1 MVKIV
6 DVAAWGRLTKG
17 RGNGENWGPCPVCDA
32 SRTSRSDKRPP
43 LRLKP
48 SENCWLCVAGST
60 EPHGGGPVALAR
72 ALHAKG
78 WLTDEQLHA
87 VLADE
92 GQPAAIP
99 EVPLEVSPGRLDVAG
114 GWARLGQ
121 HVGLWRGRVRAW
133 CLDRGLGDEIAAAVV
148 ECGSVAANIE
158 GRRPNGLGPWLS
170 AVAWPP
176 RDLLVAMRDP
186 EGAVVDVERRW
197 IRGSGAPE
205 KGPKT
210 ARLPAELVGGI
221 EGPVMFGALDKA
233 VTAALHGEPVVVL
246 EGSADWIAAQG
257 ACRARRRGEAIGV
270 PSARGFEAVG
280 KALCAALRERG
291 AVPGSVTVHVVPHV
305 GDLLDRPMH
314 RDHRVGERCAWNAA
328 VELLEVARV
337 RWCPPHAL
345 RGDLCDAMRGTLDP
359 VGAFWAL
366 VENGLALLDSGQK
379 IIGEPGRWRAWADR
393 KVYERWQACSDWEL
407 GEAAYRLPLSE
418 FMHYHHYVEA
428 EDKNGQRVIEHRRH
442 IPPLPSMSGE
452 QRITQAVLRWLG
464 EHGIT
469 FSKDGEGQW
478 VYDPLE
484 RARPPLVAQE
494 PPRQLPR
501 LFKVGSPENWSGW
514 LQELG
519 YLNPAAGSGRL
530 IERSLLQLAQRAA
543 TSTLRPWLTADPGR
557 LDAVTLRLH
566 LHTRMEQVLVLD
578 DRGLGTVPNGAD
590 GQVLL
595 SEERVPPI
603 DFVSGMEAS
612 AAAWLFWQ
620 LLGSGF
626 TVQPELA
633 SMMVAHPLMAPV
645 REHLTARPILYGT
658 GQAGAGK
665 SLPAKSLAAWFYGVP
680 DPDDVT
686 AAAAWELSRRTPV
699 LLFDNLETRFIE
711 GDLEKFLLNATTRA
725 MRQRRSLT
733 NDRGLV
739 GQQVGSLIYINA
751 INPPVKP
758 EMLRRCLLVE
768 HDRRWRRDGFSEVDH
783 LEAIV
788 SHRAALWTA
797 MMRLYQDRVRPALS
811 AGRHR
816 SWAARVPAE
825 HPVEGMRESLG
836 VMAIIAEALA
846 ELCPMWGPMEA
857 VWGEWMRATGHE
869 VLDMRRH
876 SDPLQLALDELL
888 LQWNRTVDGYEGRRR
903 PAIGDELFACRPMF
917 LRSDGAT
924 LTPELKCGLEN
935 GARVAQVV
943 AFEGTYP
950 QLYRDLCEATRN
962 AQAFR
967 QAVKSPKE
975 VGHNIGNVEGWR
987 SEVIARIGR
996 AGLRV
1001 YRWTHLAAI
1010 EALRALHGLGAAEP
1024 AVVGVGVDTELRASP

>member
-1 MVKIV
+1 MVNIV
-6 DVAAWGRLTKG
+6 DVATWGRLSKG
-17 RGNGENWGPCPVCDA
+17 RGTGENWGPCPICDA
-32 SRTSRSDKRPP
+32 GQTSRNDKRPP

-48 SENCWLCVAGST
+48 STNQWLCVAGGS
-60 EPHGGGPVALAR
+60 EPHGGGPVTLAR

-78 WLTDEQLHA
+78 ALSELHLHE
-87 VLADE
+87 VLAAE
-92 GQPAAIP
+92 GQPVKIP
-99 EVPLEVSPGRLDVAG
+99 EMPLEVAPGRLDVAG
-114 GWARLGQ
+114 GWAQLQRHIGR
-121 HVGLWRGRVRAW
+121 WRGKVRAW
-133 CLDRGLGDEIAAAVV
+133 CLDRGLGDDIASAVV
-148 ECGSVAANIE
+148 DCGAVAANLD
-158 GRRPNGLGPWLS
+158 GRRPNRLGPWLA

-176 RDLLVAMRDP
+176 RDLFVVMRDAN
-186 EGAVVDVERRW
+186 GVIVDLERRW

-210 ARLPAELVGGI
+210 ARLSSETVGGI
-221 EGPVMFGALDKA
+221 EGPVMFGSIERA
-233 VTAALHGEPVVVL
+233 VTAATHGEPVILV

-257 ACRARRRGEAIGV
+257 ACRARKLGEAIGS
-270 PSARGFEAVG
+270 PSARSFEAVA
-280 KALCAALRERG
+280 KALVAALKEKH
-291 AVPGSVTVHVVPHV
+291 AVPGAATVHIVPHV
-305 GDLLDRPMH
+305 GDLLDRPEH
-314 RDHRVGERCAWNAA
+314 RDHRIGERCAWNAG
-328 VELLEVARV
+328 VELLEIARV
-337 RWCPPHAL
+337 RWCPPHPV
-345 RGDLCDAMRGTLDP
+345 RGDLCDAMSGTLDP
-359 VGAFWAL
+359 VAAFWAL
-366 VENGLALLDSGQK
+366 VENGLVVLDSGQK

-393 KVYERWQACSDWEL
+393 AVYERWQVCSDWDL
-407 GEAAYRLPLSE
+407 GRAAYRLPLSE
-418 FMHYHHYVEA
+418 FMHYHHYVET
-428 EDKNGQRVIEHRRH
+428 EDKSGQRVIEHRRH
-442 IPPLPSMSGE
+442 IPPLPNMPGE

-530 IERSLLQLAQRAA
+530 IEKSLLQLAQRAA
-543 TSTLRPWLTADPGR
+543 TSTLRSWLTADRGK
-557 LDAVTLRLH
+557 LDAVTIRLH

-595 SEERVPPI
+595 REERVPRV
-603 DFVSGMEAS
+603 DFISGMEAS

-620 LLGSGF
+620 LMGSAF

-633 SMMVAHPLMAPV
+633 SMMVAHPLLAPV
-645 REHLTARPILYGT
+645 REHLTARPILYST
-658 GQAGAGK
+658 GPAGAGK
-665 SLPAKSLAAWFYGVP
+665 SLPAKSLASWFYASP
-680 DPDDVT
+680 DPDDAT
-686 AAAAWELSRRTPV
+686 AAAAWELSRRAPM

-733 NDRGLV
+733 SDRGIV
-739 GQQVGSLIYINA
+739 GQQVSSLICINA
-751 INPPVKP
+751 INPPVRP

-788 SHRAALWTA
+788 SNRAALWTA

-816 SWAARVPAE
+816 EWAARVPVD

-836 VMAIIAEALA
+836 VMATIGEALA
-846 ELCPMWGPMEA
+846 ELCPMWGPFEPA
-857 VWGEWMRATGHE
+857 WGEWLRATGHQ
-869 VLDMRRH
+869 VLDMRRQ

-903 PAIGDELFACRPMF
+903 PAIGDELFACRPLF

-967 QAVKSPKE
+967 QAVKSPKD
-975 VGHNIGNVEGWR
+975 VGHNIGNIEGWR
-987 SEVIARIGR
+987 SEMIGR
-996 AGLRV
+996 LGRGGIRV
-1001 YRWTHLAAI
+1001 YRWTNMPAI
-1010 EALRALHGLGAAEP
+1010 EALRAQHCAEP
-1024 AVVGVGVDTELRASP
+1024 EVEAGDGVASSEPRVRR